1 MKDKEK
7 QSLIDKWVNLLVHT
21 DFYSAETQST
31 TDNSSVQDSTS
42 TLLKMGSATLGAIAL
57 LSAAKKAKA
66 ATPSAIEQARK
77 NIHWLKEADYDFVE
91 AYRRMHSAQQL
102 SETYIQMVLAL
113 PSEWSSFVQIP
124 ECAFNVAVRKDI
136 DSNAYRENFHIP
148 AEEQIFYVQD
158 TSEAGTK
165 NKGIVFTDVSVYIIQ
180 DINQPDNSISFD
192 WKDIDYVTYKD
203 EYLRFYFFSDTEET
217 INEPEE
223 PLLQIPLGYF
233 AVGEYDANILGQD
246 LARYFTIIGGSSPK
260 EDYNVPQ
267 ILFYDEIRRLQN
279 KGAWDEALALTKQ
292 QIDSSDDPERYYY
305 ALVHILY
312 VKAKDEYLNGGDC
325 IATAME
331 AIPYAEKCMERY
343 DNNIDTPNIW
353 LHFAYL
359 NYFIGKY
366 QQAREVALL
375 VTANGS
381 AYNEEAV
388 QSCQEKFP
396 YFDEAFMQVQ
406 FPILSFQE
414 RKFLLVVDKY
424 GNLWEEEHIL
434 VLSKELASKYLQFP
448 AGHPRSNQLYIA
460 HPRINNYYI
469 PFEDYQKVMMEEEI
483 REYCKLIRALGAA
496 EITIECLNEEQGDNH
511 QWVDSIRQSYEMHQP
526 VQPIVSPYIPD
537 DLFYHSYCWQQIAKL
552 RMEGR
557 LTSHKKV
564 QHSLKWLEMDINADE
579 LEQIKAEIETQLT
592 SAGIDFSEEEK
603 NKYQLQDD
611 IVLCIK
617 TTFIPLDQLPPA
629 EQPQAEN

>member
-7 QSLIDKWVNLLVHT
+7 QSLIDKWVNQLVHT

-31 TDNSSVQDSTS
+31 TDNSSAQDSTS
-42 TLLKMGSATLGAIAL
+42 TLLKMGSVTLGAIAS

-66 ATPSAIEQARK
+66 AAPSAQEQAHK

-102 SETYIQMVLAL
+102 SETYIQMVLVL
-113 PSEWSSFVQIP
+113 PSEWSSFVKIP
-124 ECAFNVAVRKDI
+124 ECALNVAIRNDI

-158 TSEAGTK
+158 TSESGTK

-217 INEPEE
+217 INEPE
-223 PLLQIPLGYF
+223 PLLQIPLDYF
-233 AVGEYDANILGQD
+233 AVGEYDANILGSD
-246 LARYFTIIGGSSPK
+246 LARYFTIIGGPGPK
-260 EDYNVPQ
+260 EDYDVPQ
-267 ILFYDEIRRLQN
+267 ILFYNEIRRLQF
-279 KGAWDEALALTKQ
+279 KGALDEAIALIKQ
-292 QIDSSDDPERYYY
+292 QINDSNDPEKYYF

-312 VKAKDEYLNGGDC
+312 TKAKDEYFNGGDC
-325 IATAME
+325 IATALE

-343 DNNIDTPNIW
+343 DNHLETPDIW
-353 LHFAYL
+353 AHFAYL
-359 NYFIGKY
+359 NYFIGSC
-366 QQAREVALL
+366 QRAREVALL
-375 VTANGS
+375 VAANRD

-388 QSCQEKFP
+388 QSCQERFP
-396 YFDEAFMQVQ
+396 DFDEAFMQVQ
-406 FPILSFQE
+406 FPTLRFQE

-424 GNLWEEEHIL
+424 GDLWKEEHIL

-448 AGHPRSNQLYIA
+448 AGHLCSNRLYIA

-469 PFEDYQKVMMEEEI
+469 PFEDYPKVLIEEET
-483 REYCKLIRALGAA
+483 REYCKLVRALGAA
-496 EITIECLNEEQGDNH
+496 EITIESLNEEQRDNH

-526 VQPIVSPYIPD
+526 IQPIVPPHVPD
-537 DLFYHSYCWQQIAKL
+537 ELFYHSCCWRQIAKL
-552 RMEGR
+552 RLEGR
-557 LTSHKKV
+557 LTSHTAIL
-564 QHSLKWLEMDINADE
+564 HSLNWQKMDMDADE
-579 LEQIKAEIETQLT
+579 LEQIKAEVETQLT
-592 SAGIDFSEEEK
+592 SAGIDFSEEDK
-603 NKYQLQDD
+603 NKYQQQED

-629 EQPQAEN
+629 EQAHAEN